1 MPRSVLSLVVMFAAL
16 ALTPAKAQ
24 DAAQQGAADAP
35 GVAIFAGGCFW
46 CVESDF
52 DHIKGVKETVSGYIG
67 GRLDNPTYESH
78 TSNGDREAVKI
89 TYDPAMVSYEQLLK
103 VFFRTVDPTDGGGQF
118 CDRGHSYTTAVYT
131 LNEGQA
137 QLAEAARQDAA
148 QALDRTVV
156 TEIVDAPTF
165 WPAEDYHQNF
175 HAKNPIRYNYYR
187 RGCGRDKRIEALWGD
202 DAHFGLGKS

>member
-24 DAAQQGAADAP
+24 DTNQPGAADAP

-78 TSNGDREAVKI
+78 TSNGDREAVQI

-103 VFFRTVDPTDGGGQF
+103 VFFRTVDPTDDGGQF

-131 LNEGQA
+131 LNGDQA

-148 QALDRTVV
+148 KALERTIV
-156 TEIVDAPTF
+156 TEIVEAPTF

-202 DAHFGLGKS
+202 EAHYGLGKS